1 MTPTRCRAAKAAV
14 NSPEVQAV
22 NQAEVYLAKPHV
34 NSLEAVNPADAVPEL
49 EE

>member
-22 NQAEVYLAKPHV
+22 KPAEVDPSKPHV
-34 NSLEAVNPADAVPEL
+34 NSPEAVLGQDAVPEL
-49 EE
+49 EL